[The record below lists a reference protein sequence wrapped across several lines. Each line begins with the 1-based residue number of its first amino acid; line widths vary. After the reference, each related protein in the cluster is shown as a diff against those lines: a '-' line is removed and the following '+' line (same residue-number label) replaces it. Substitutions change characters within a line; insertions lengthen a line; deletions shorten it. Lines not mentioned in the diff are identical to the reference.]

1 MLVAARPEGGPSEGI
16 AGAPSEGGAGENPV
30 WKLVKIMIDKVAAF
44 CSGSKLMQLVGLEA
58 NEGGLRVSTK
68 TLHNYNSM
76 KTNPSLKFFQ
86 PAGAAALAIVIACGL
101 SVRPAQ
107 AGYIVTLEQVGP
119 NVVATGSGAIDLTGL
134 FPFEELV
141 LSPQIIP
148 AAGVILTGPT
158 TALPT
163 SLYSGFST
171 LPNFG
176 PGGFAAASSGS
187 GDLVGVIFSTLTVPQ
202 GYVSGNALSDS
213 STYDNATFFSL
224 GVTPGTY
231 EWTWGTG
238 ANQNFTLQ
246 IGPAGVPDAGS
257 TIGLLFLSLI
267 GLFGLNRLRHVQLA

>member
-1 MLVAARPEGGPSEGI
+1 VSEQVESSRAVSAAEWTGNKTAVVFKSKI
-16 AGAPSEGGAGENPV
+16 A
-30 WKLVKIMIDKVAAF
+30 I
-44 CSGSKLMQLVGLEA
+44 
-58 NEGGLRVSTK
+58 LRVVQHGKRTQ
-68 TLHNYNSM
+68 T
-76 KTNPSLKFFQ
+76 
-86 PAGAAALAIVIACGL
+86 I
-101 SVRPAQ
+101 
-107 AGYIVTLEQVGP
+107 
-119 NVVATGSGAIDLTGL
+119 
-134 FPFEELV
+134 
-141 LSPQIIP
+141 
-148 AAGVILTGPT
+148 ILTGPT